1 MPPGN
6 PCHGLQVCGD
16 PGCGGWLPHSLLQP
30 LTAVPQEP
38 DTICF
43 TPAQTLPLTPNSCFI
58 LRISDVEHAVPP
70 PPPPPPPG
78 EPLTATR
85 RREAA
90 EAPAFRTPA
99 RPTTEKDTNR
109 SLLCTLSTVLSP
121 HLYRKKHSLVNDAHG
136 RET

>member
-1 MPPGN
+1 MD
-6 PCHGLQVCGD
+6 LMVCGD

-43 TPAQTLPLTPNSCFI
+43 TPAQTLPLTSSSCFI
-58 LRISDVEHAVPP
+58 LRISDVEPAVP

-85 RREAA
+85 RKEAG
-90 EAPAFRTPA
+90 PVKPVRPA
-99 RPTTEKDTNR
+99 RLPGQDGVQPCTE
-109 SLLCTLSTVLSP
+109 LLGWPVPQVGGDKVKPSMTAT
-121 HLYRKKHSLVNDAHG
+121 A
-136 RET
+136 